1 MVKKQKQLK
10 KQLGS
15 RYIFERHLPAAMV
28 DRLLKEPES
37 CSRFLVT
44 ASLTVGVVKLEAV
57 LYWVDGK
64 YRPGYDLL
72 VKDAPDSP
80 AWICYDSLQE
90 EVRYAAH
97 NLEREM
103 FSVLDR
109 AVERY
114 GLSYTACR
122 FPQLSSPAPK
132 PKWPI
137 REAGVRPVS
146 DLLKPME

>member
-15 RYIFERHLPAAMV
+15 RYIFERYLPAAMV
-28 DRLLKEPES
+28 DRLLKEPERS
-37 CSRFLVT
+37 SRFLVT
-44 ASLTVGVVKLEAV
+44 AALAVGVVKLEAV
-57 LYWVDGK
+57 LYWADGK

-114 GLSYTACR
+114 GLHYTQCQ
-122 FPQLSSPAPK
+122 FPQLDGLAGK
-132 PKWPI
+132 PP
-137 REAGVRPVS
+137 
-146 DLLKPME
+146 

>member
-1 MVKKQKQLK
+1 LLGGSIVKKQKQLK
-10 KQLGS
+10 KRLGS
-15 RYIFERHLPAAMV
+15 RYLFERYLPAAV
-28 DRLLKEPES
+28 IERLLKEPERS
-37 CSRFLVT
+37 GRFLVT
-44 ASLTVGVVKLEAV
+44 ASLAVGVVKLETV
-57 LYWVDGK
+57 LYWADGK

-90 EVRYAAH
+90 EVRYAAR

-114 GLSYTACR
+114 GLSYTECR
-122 FPQLSSPAPK
+122 FSQLSGPAPK
-132 PKWPI
+132 PK
-137 REAGVRPVS
+137 
-146 DLLKPME
+146 

>member
-1 MVKKQKQLK
+1 MKKQKQLK

-15 RYIFERHLPAAMV
+15 QYSFTRHLSTEEV
-28 DRLLKEPES
+28 SRLLKDS
-37 CSRFLVT
+37 GSGGFFQIL
-44 ASLTVGVVKLEAV
+44 AALTVWVVKLEAV
-57 LYWVDGK
+57 LYWADGK

-90 EVRYAAH
+90 EVRYAVH

-114 GLSYTACR
+114 GLSYTECR
-122 FPQLSSPAPK
+122 FPQLRGPAPK
-132 PKWPI
+132 PK
-137 REAGVRPVS
+137 
-146 DLLKPME
+146 